1 MNANILK
8 GKMVEKGFTQEKLAE
23 AVGISTNSMS
33 RKLLGERQF
42 RLGEVVKICEVLE
55 IDDPRDIFLGTK
67 SHICNDEGRR
77 TMRTIIWEP
86 MTGRTYGEF
95 ESLDQAR
102 ETYIITKNDFFE
114 VKDGVLYV
122 ALADE

>member
-1 MNANILK
+1 MNTNILK

-55 IDDPRDIFLGTK
+55 IDDPRDIFFT
-67 SHICNDEGRR
+67 N
-77 TMRTIIWEP
+77 
-86 MTGRTYGEF
+86 
-95 ESLDQAR
+95 
-102 ETYIITKNDFFE
+102 
-114 VKDGVLYV
+114 
-122 ALADE
+122 